1 MLKTLLHVGLQI
13 AVAAARIAIMA
24 VIAAL
29 TLTGR
34 LLAAAIGAL
43 WRQRQASLSG
53 AAAPEPGTPSPRPP
67 APEPRVRAHRPRPF
81 NF

>member
-1 MLKTLLHVGLQI
+1 MKTLLHVALQI

-29 TLTGR
+29 TFTGR

-67 APEPRVRAHRPRPF
+67 AAEPRVREHRPRPF
-81 NF
+81 KF